1 MKEFFWCIEYVAT
14 FIEIFMCSYFC
25 GTFVAKEK
33 LSGSKN
39 KIVLL
44 STIAS
49 VIVFILNHIN
59 LFSYITTGIFILLC
73 IAIQCV
79 SYREK
84 YLLSIGLVVAYA
96 AILSAIDFII
106 IYIVAVVID
115 TNTGYILS
123 EQSFIR
129 LICILLSKSILSI
142 LVLTLNRV
150 IAHKKTI
157 PPLYIAIMGVCSA
170 FLLISNLVLIHS
182 ELDKTNDE
190 ISSFTMFFF
199 IASLG
204 IEMIIF
210 GFVIK
215 IAEGYEQKKTNLLIE
230 LNNKMLQKSL
240 DETEQTFE
248 LWRQSIHD
256 YKNDIIALTQLAEEE
271 KLEEIKTFLHK
282 ENKLI
287 EQKMF
292 YIKTGNSV
300 VDAIIN
306 TKQNIAE
313 KQNIVFVV
321 NIELPPRNIVSN
333 IDMANI
339 LGNLIDN
346 AIEAAGVETESFVE
360 ITIKQE
366 KSFLIINIKNK
377 CTKLIEI
384 EEIKTSKR
392 DSEFHGIG
400 LRSVRRTVKKYDGQM
415 AMYIK
420 NEEFNTNI
428 LIQNKID

>member
-1 MKEFFWCIEYVAT
+1 MKEFFWVIEYIAT

-33 LSGSKN
+33 LRASKSE
-39 KIVLL
+39 IALI
-44 STIAS
+44 STLAS
-49 VIVFILNHIN
+49 VVVFALNHIN
-59 LFSYITTGIFILLC
+59 LFSYITTGVFLLLC
-73 IAIQCV
+73 IGIQWI
-79 SYREK
+79 SYKRK
-84 YLLSIGLVVAYA
+84 YLLSTGLVVAYA
-96 AILSAIDFII
+96 TILSAIDFLI
-106 IYIVAVVID
+106 IYIVALVVD
-115 TNTGYILS
+115 TNTGYILG
-123 EQSFIR
+123 EQSYVR
-129 LICILLSKSILSI
+129 LVCILLSKSILII

-157 PPLYIAIMGVCSA
+157 PPLYIVIMGMCSA
-170 FLLISNLVLIHS
+170 FLLISNLVLIQS
-182 ELDKTNDE
+182 ELDRANDK

-199 IASLG
+199 VASLG

-210 GFVIK
+210 SLVIK
-215 IAEGYEQKKTNLLIE
+215 IAEGYEQKQTNLIVE

-256 YKNDIIALTQLAEEE
+256 YKNNIIALTQLAEEE
-271 KLEEIKTFLHK
+271 SIEEIKEFLRK
-282 ENKLI
+282 ENDLL

-300 VDAIIN
+300 IDTIIN
-306 TKQNIAE
+306 TKQNVAE
-313 KQNIVFVV
+313 KKHVPFIVNVKLPSNI
-321 NIELPPRNIVSN
+321 ILSD

-346 AIEAAGVETESFVE
+346 AIEAADGEKEPYVE

-377 CTKLIEI
+377 CTKLTNTDKM
-384 EEIKTSKR
+384 KTSKI

-400 LRSVRRTVKKYDGQM
+400 LRSVKRTIKKYDGQI
-415 AMYIK
+415 AMYVTD
-420 NEEFNTNI
+420 EEFNTNI
-428 LIQNKID
+428 LIQNKCN

>member
-1 MKEFFWCIEYVAT
+1 
-14 FIEIFMCSYFC
+14 
-25 GTFVAKEK
+25 
-33 LSGSKN
+33 
-39 KIVLL
+39 
-44 STIAS
+44 
-49 VIVFILNHIN
+49 
-59 LFSYITTGIFILLC
+59 
-73 IAIQCV
+73 
-79 SYREK
+79 
-84 YLLSIGLVVAYA
+84 
-96 AILSAIDFII
+96 
-106 IYIVAVVID
+106 
-115 TNTGYILS
+115 
-123 EQSFIR
+123 
-129 LICILLSKSILSI
+129 
-142 LVLTLNRV
+142 
-150 IAHKKTI
+150 
-157 PPLYIAIMGVCSA
+157 
-170 FLLISNLVLIHS
+170 
-182 ELDKTNDE
+182 
-190 ISSFTMFFF
+190 
-199 IASLG
+199 
-204 IEMIIF
+204 MIIF

-271 KLEEIKTFLHK
+271 KLEEIKTFLQK

-346 AIEAAGVETESFVE
+346 AIEAARVETESFVE

-392 DSEFHGIG
+392 DPEFHGIG

>member
-1 MKEFFWCIEYVAT
+1 MKELFWCVEYIAT

-33 LSGSKN
+33 LSRSKN

-44 STIAS
+44 TIIAS
-49 VIVFILNHIN
+49 VIIFILNHIN
-59 LFSYITTGIFILLC
+59 LFSYITTGIFVLLC
-73 IAIQCV
+73 IVIQCV
-79 SYREK
+79 IYRKK
-84 YLLSIGLVVAYA
+84 YLLSVGLVVAYA
-96 AILSAIDFII
+96 AILSAIDFMI
-106 IYIVAVVID
+106 IYIVALVID

-129 LICILLSKSILSI
+129 LVCILLSKSILSI
-142 LVLTLNRV
+142 VVLTLNRI

-157 PPLYIAIMGVCSA
+157 PPLYIVIMGLCSA

-182 ELDKTNDE
+182 ELDKTNAE
-190 ISSFTMFFF
+190 ISGFTMFFF
-199 IASLG
+199 IATLG

-215 IAEGYEQKKTNLLIE
+215 IAEGYEQKKTNSLIE

-271 KLEEIKTFLHK
+271 KIEEIKRFL
-282 ENKLI
+282 ENQNELI
-287 EQKMF
+287 AQKMF

-300 VDAIIN
+300 VDTIIN

-313 KQNIVFVV
+313 KQNIVFGV
-321 NIELPPRNIVSN
+321 NVKLPSSIVLSD
-333 IDMANI
+333 IDIANI

-346 AIEAAGVETESFVE
+346 AIEAAREEIDPYVE

-377 CTKLIEI
+377 CTQLIGI
-384 EEIKTSKR
+384 DEIKTSKN

-400 LRSVRRTVKKYDGQM
+400 LRSVRRTVKKYDGQI

-420 NEEFNTNI
+420 NKEFNTNI

>member
-1 MKEFFWCIEYVAT
+1 MKEFFWCVEYIAT

-33 LSGSKN
+33 LNDSKN
-39 KIVLL
+39 KIVFL

-49 VIVFILNHIN
+49 VIVFVLNHVK
-59 LFSYITTGIFILLC
+59 LFSYITTGIFLLLC
-73 IAIQCV
+73 MAIQWVCH
-79 SYREK
+79 RKK
-84 YLLSIGLVVAYA
+84 YLLSAGLVIAYA

-106 IYIVAVVID
+106 VYIVALVAD
-115 TNTGYILS
+115 TSTAYILS
-123 EQSFIR
+123 EQSYIR
-129 LICILLSKSILSI
+129 LVCILLSKSILSI
-142 LVLTLNRV
+142 LVLTLYRMIV
-150 IAHKKTI
+150 HKRTI
-157 PPLYIAIMGVCSA
+157 PPIYIVIMGVCSA

-182 ELDKTNDE
+182 ELGKNNDE

-199 IASLG
+199 VASLG

-230 LNNKMLQKSL
+230 LNNKMLKKSL
-240 DETEQTFE
+240 DETEQAFE

-256 YKNDIIALTQLAEEE
+256 YKNNIIALKQMADEGHI
-271 KLEEIKTFLHK
+271 EEIKTFLQK
-282 ENKLI
+282 ENELI

-300 VDAIIN
+300 VDSIIN

-321 NIELPPRNIVSN
+321 NVKLPPSIVLSN
-333 IDMANI
+333 IDIANI

-346 AIEAAGVETESFVE
+346 AIEAARKETEPYIE
-360 ITIKQE
+360 INIKQE
-366 KSFLIINIKNK
+366 KSFLIINIRNK
-377 CTKLIEI
+377 CTKLLETN
-384 EEIKTSKR
+384 EIKTSKQ

-400 LRSVRRTVKKYDGQM
+400 LGSVRKTVKKYNGQ
-415 AMYIK
+415 IVLDVK
-420 NEEFNTNI
+420 NQEFIVNI
-428 LIQNKID
+428 LIQNTN

>member
-25 GTFVAKEK
+25 GTFAAKEK

-49 VIVFILNHIN
+49 VIVFILNHKN
-59 LFSYITTGIFILLC
+59 LFSYITTGIFVLLC
-73 IAIQCV
+73 IAIQCI
-79 SYREK
+79 SYRKK
-84 YLLSIGLVVAYA
+84 YLQSVGLVVVYA
-96 AILSAIDFII
+96 AILSAIDFMI
-106 IYIVAVVID
+106 IYIVALVID

-129 LICILLSKSILSI
+129 LACILLSKSILII
-142 LVLTLNRV
+142 LIITLNKV
-150 IAHKKTI
+150 IVNKKAI
-157 PPLYIAIMGVCSA
+157 PPLYIVIMGMCSA

-182 ELDKTNDE
+182 ELNKTNAE
-190 ISSFTMFFF
+190 ISGFTMFFF

-215 IAEGYEQKKTNLLIE
+215 IAEGYEHKKTNLLIE

-240 DETEQTFE
+240 DETEQAFE

-256 YKNDIIALTQLAEEE
+256 YKNDIIALTQLAEDE
-271 KLEEIKTFLHK
+271 KLEEIKAFLQK

-313 KQNIVFVV
+313 KQNIIFVA
-321 NIELPPRNIVSN
+321 NIELPLRNIVSN

-339 LGNLIDN
+339 LGNLLDN
-346 AIEAAGVETESFVE
+346 AIEAEREEIEPYVE
-360 ITIKQE
+360 INIKQE
-366 KSFLIINIKNK
+366 KSFFIINIKNK
-377 CTKLIEI
+377 CTKLTRID
-384 EEIKTSKR
+384 EIKTSKS

-420 NEEFNTNI
+420 NKEFNTNI

>member
-1 MKEFFWCIEYVAT
+1 M
-14 FIEIFMCSYFC
+14 
-25 GTFVAKEK
+25 
-33 LSGSKN
+33 
-39 KIVLL
+39 
-44 STIAS
+44 
-49 VIVFILNHIN
+49 
-59 LFSYITTGIFILLC
+59 LC

-96 AILSAIDFII
+96 AILSAIDFMI
-106 IYIVAVVID
+106 IYIVAIVID

-157 PPLYIAIMGVCSA
+157 PPLYIVIMGVCSA

-271 KLEEIKTFLHK
+271 KLEEIKTFLQK

-346 AIEAAGVETESFVE
+346 AIEAERVETESFVE

>member
-14 FIEIFMCSYFC
+14 FIEIFICCYFC
-25 GTFVAKEK
+25 GTFVAKERLK
-33 LSGSKN
+33 DSKN
-39 KIVLL
+39 KIVLF
-44 STIAS
+44 STMAS
-49 VIVFILNHIN
+49 AIVYILNHIT
-59 LFSYITTGIFILLC
+59 LFSYITTGIFMLLC
-73 IAIQCV
+73 IVIQWVC
-79 SYREK
+79 YKKK
-84 YLLSIGLVVAYA
+84 YLQSVGLVVAYA
-96 AILSAIDFII
+96 TILSAIDFMI
-106 IYIVAVVID
+106 IYIVALVID

-123 EQSFIR
+123 EQSFVR
-129 LICILLSKSILSI
+129 LVCILLSKSILII

-150 IAHKKTI
+150 IAYKKTI
-157 PPLYIAIMGVCSA
+157 PPLYIVIMGMCSV

-182 ELDKTNDE
+182 ELDKTNAE

-204 IEMIIF
+204 IQMIIF

-230 LNNKMLQKSL
+230 LNNKILKKSL

-256 YKNDIIALTQLAEEE
+256 YKNVIIALTQLAEDE
-271 KLEEIKTFLHK
+271 KLEDIKAFLQK

-306 TKQNIAE
+306 TKHNIAE
-313 KQNIVFVV
+313 KQDIVFVV
-321 NIELPPRNIVSN
+321 NIELPSRNIVSD

-339 LGNLIDN
+339 LGNLLDN
-346 AIEAAGVETESFVE
+346 AIEAEMEEIDPYVE
-360 ITIKQE
+360 INIKQE

-377 CTKLIEI
+377 CTKLTGLD
-384 EEIKTSKR
+384 EIKTSKS

-400 LRSVRRTVKKYDGQM
+400 LRSVRRTVKKYDGQIV
-415 AMYIK
+415 MYIK
-420 NEEFNTNI
+420 NKEFNTNI
-428 LIQNKID
+428 LIQNKND